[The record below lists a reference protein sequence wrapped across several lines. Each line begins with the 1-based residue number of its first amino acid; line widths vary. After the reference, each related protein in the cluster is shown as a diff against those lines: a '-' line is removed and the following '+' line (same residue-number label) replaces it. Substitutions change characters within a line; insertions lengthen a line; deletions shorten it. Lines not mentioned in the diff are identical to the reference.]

1 MKLCAALPAA
11 SNAKIFF
18 VYPLSIYCPKRRQK
32 IRKAKN
38 ILKIQKNVKKDLIFC
53 SLCVNIVGRYRET
66 LFPKKGMFFMVL
78 AWYHYVLGAVLLIA
92 SIIIVVLVML
102 QQSKQAGLSGAIAG
116 GADTF
121 LGKNKGRT
129 MEAKL
134 AKYTKIIATVFMVVS
149 LAAVILFAFL
159 K

>member
-1 MKLCAALPAA
+1 M
-11 SNAKIFF
+11 
-18 VYPLSIYCPKRRQK
+18 
-32 IRKAKN
+32 
-38 ILKIQKNVKKDLIFC
+38 
-53 SLCVNIVGRYRET
+53 T
-66 LFPKKGMFFMVL
+66 L
-78 AWYHYVLGAVLLIA
+78 AWFHYVLGAVLLIA

-121 LGKNKGRT
+121 FGKNKGRT

-134 AKYTKIIATVFMVVS
+134 AKYTKVIAIVFMVVA
-149 LAAVILFAFL
+149 LASVILFAFV